1 MNQPIL
7 SKEAIALM
15 LRMRFLI
22 KNEFGELLS
31 FQTQEAVAKFCE
43 YGFRSGQPTLRDLAR
58 QLSSLISTPVPETTR
73 LPEAARPQ
81 ENSILEL
88 LASDFID
95 QPVRLV
101 FTRIPAFVI
110 DKPRRRCLLNFSFAE
125 LLEELRPLGTVDPGL
140 ARLEPISTGD
150 LAELEKK
157 TISAPLHGLM
167 WFCGLQFSQG
177 QLLPKPRSFP
187 AFGLSR
193 WPDFGTLPHVAW
205 HLKMATF
212 LTRKTA
218 SLDNLVASTGVA
230 RDDAVAFLNAC
241 FLCDWLKRVEAV
253 APPAAAPKSGL
264 RGVIGRIRVR
274 LGMGG

>member
-1 MNQPIL
+1 VNQPIL

-31 FQTQEAVAKFCE
+31 FQAQDAATKFCE
-43 YGFRSGQPTLRDLAR
+43 YGARSSQPALRELAQ
-58 QLSSLISTPVPETTR
+58 QLSSLISVPVPKTAQPRES
-73 LPEAARPQ
+73 
-81 ENSILEL
+81 SILEL
-88 LASDFID
+88 LASDLVE

-110 DKPRRRCLLNFSFAE
+110 DKPRRRCLLNFSFEE

-140 ARLEPISTGD
+140 TQVEPISPGD
-150 LAELEKK
+150 LVELEKK
-157 TISAPLHGLM
+157 TISASLHGLM

-177 QLLPKPRSFP
+177 QLLPKPQSFP
-187 AFGLSR
+187 AFGLNR
-193 WPDFGTLPHVAW
+193 WPDFGTLPHAAQ

-212 LTRKTA
+212 LMRKTA
-218 SLDNLVASTGVA
+218 SLDGLTAGTGA
-230 RDDAVAFLNAC
+230 TKNEAVAFLNAC
-241 FLCDWLKRVEAV
+241 FLCGWLKRVEGV
-253 APPAAAPKSGL
+253 APPAPAAPKSGL

-274 LGMGG
+274 LGMSG